1 MSDTSERRQLTV
13 MGRLKQ
19 KPILKTDK
27 NDKRYALL
35 EIAVDQ
41 FDQDSGEQ
49 LPIEWHNVAAYGDLA
64 PERIA
69 AQYDKGHSVI
79 AVISQSRALDG
90 VDDAG
95 EPKHSIFNRLRAI
108 GPNSYLQ
115 DVSIGNYPKAE
126 RRLEQYESAPRPIQA
141 VAHA

>member
-19 KPILKTDK
+19 KPILKTDR
-27 NDKRYALL
+27 NDKKYALL

-49 LPIEWHNVAAYGDLA
+49 LPTEWYNVAAYGDVT

-79 AVISQSRALDG
+79 AVISQSRTQDG

-126 RRLEQYESAPRPIQA
+126 RRLEQHEPAPQPTQA